1 MVNKIGIS
9 IIIILLVLISFLVLV
24 IKLNSKEKEILSL
37 KNEISEKSNQINLLS
52 AKISQL
58 EKEVEEKKFLIESC
72 TNEYVNYQKN
82 CNKQISMLKESL
94 KKVDEKYNS
103 CINKD
108 NSSNNTTVIDNKS

>member
-1 MVNKIGIS
+1 MLNKIGIS
-9 IIIILLVLISFLVLV
+9 IFIILLVLISFLV

-52 AKISQL
+52 VKISQL
-58 EKEVEEKKFLIESC
+58 EKEVEEKKFLIESY

-82 CNKQISMLKESL
+82 CNKQIIMLKESL
-94 KKVDEKYNS
+94 KKVNEKYNS

-108 NSSNNTTVIDNKS
+108 NSSNNTTVIDSKS